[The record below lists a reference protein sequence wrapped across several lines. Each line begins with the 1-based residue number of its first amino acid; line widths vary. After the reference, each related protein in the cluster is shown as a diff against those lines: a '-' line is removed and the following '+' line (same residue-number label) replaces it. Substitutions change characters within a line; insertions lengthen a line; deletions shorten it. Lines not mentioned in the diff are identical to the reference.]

1 MIDLSNI
8 QARDPQRAEHE
19 RLMAE
24 FLARGGEVTV
34 LSHVERAPL
43 KPVTFNGSVTP
54 HQQNRK
60 EYLRIERQIAEEGR
74 ELAIQGHSV
83 EEALRQ
89 MKKKWKAHLNLT
101 APKLE
106 CLAARFGY
114 AYSSTGRGRA

>member
-1 MIDLSNI
+1 MIDLANI
-8 QARDPQRAEHE
+8 QARDSQRAEHE
-19 RLMAE
+19 QLIAD
-24 FLARGGEVTV
+24 FLARGGRIQTLE
-34 LSHVERAPL
+34 HIERAPI

-60 EYLRIERQIAEEGR
+60 EFLRVEREIAEHGR
-74 ELAIQGHSV
+74 ALALIGCTA

-89 MKKKWKAHLNLT
+89 LKKRWKAHVNLT

-114 AYSSTGRGRA
+114 AYASTERGRP